1 MKTSQLKE
9 YIKNEIIEIL
19 SESTEEEIENTNEK
33 TKELTK
39 SIEDLGKA
47 KKEAGLIDEA
57 EDDDDGMDDDEM
69 DKKAAKAAKSDKSIK
84 QPTDTKKDQFNKAL
98 KFIKK
103 YKGEK
108 DLVAAMLKKAKEE
121 YKLPKNLLQ
130 DLARVAQS

>member
-19 SESTEEEIENTNEK
+19 SEESVADIEDKTEAQ
-33 TKELTK
+33 KEYNK
-39 SIEDLGKA
+39 SIEDFRKA
-47 KKEAGLIDEA
+47 KEKAGLIDEA
-57 EDDDDGMDDDEM
+57 EDDDEM
-69 DKKAAKAAKSDKSIK
+69 DKEAVKAAKSDKSTK